1 LLIQGRRDGTTS
13 DEPFAWQS
21 KEFLR
26 HLAIGKHCVFRV
38 DYSLDIAG
46 GKDFGTVFVN
56 DRENVS
62 LLIAEAGWAKVREG
76 GAQQSPFY
84 DQLLDAQKTAM
95 ANKRGVHNDDPDE
108 IRRSVRDTAVEEDPT
123 EILRKCGKGGSVNA
137 VIDGVISGSLLRVT
151 LLETKRSQTVML
163 AGIQCPSMGKK
174 ASVDKEINEGPEP
187 FAREAKHVAEMLCLN
202 RDIILIVDG
211 VSQHGALIAS
221 IKIPKINT
229 EIVEYEDLA
238 MQLISKGMARC
249 VEWSLNMMTS
259 GSFNLREAERSSRSA
274 KRGIWHNY
282 VPQPGNASKLES
294 EFSGKVVEIVSGDSL
309 VIMDRSNGTERRVML
324 SSIRAPRVSSRDRPS
339 EPWGPEA
346 KEFLRQRLI
355 GKNVTVKM
363 EYSKAIPGGQ
373 ASAGA
378 TKPEEKVVDFATVQ
392 ITEKGIDGEKINNVA
407 ELLLMRGLASTVR
420 HRMDDERSAFF
431 EDLVKAE
438 EMGKRNKKGVHSN
451 KDAPITRV
459 NDLSAP
465 GSAAKARQH
474 LPFLQRAGKVTGICE
489 FVLSGSR
496 LKIYVPKQSI
506 SIAFSPSGVR
516 CPGKGEDFSNDALC
530 FTRARFLQRN
540 VEIVVD
546 NVDKIGTFLGSITVD
561 NGGSKLDLG
570 VALLESGLA
579 QLHSMTNISVL
590 ENGRALQEAEER
602 AKLGKTGLWSKEPE
616 AKQEQPNER
625 AKQFSRDKT
634 SVVITEMVDANIF
647 YVQYCGEARAQ
658 WIADQIHDLS
668 LGSGDHHRIFK
679 IGDLCLAKFEADNQW
694 YRAKVSKLCSS
705 VPSRREYE
713 VFFIDFGNRSIVS
726 DQLIQPIPEGLAA
739 VPPQAHLATLA
750 FIHVPTELRDDV
762 GIEAMRSMAR
772 MSNNGA
778 EALHGFKEMIS
789 NSDTGEEIVHLSL
802 FSRNSNEN
810 DKDRSINAEIV
821 QEGLARVVKSW
832 NNIGTDAL
840 EFIKTLENHEKTAK
854 QYHYGIWEYG
864 DVSDDDDDDHYP
876 KLK

>member
-1 LLIQGRRDGTTS
+1 MTS

-26 HLAIGKHCVFRV
+26 HLAIGKPCVFRV

-46 GKDFGTVFVN
+46 GKDFGSVFVN

-62 LLIAEAGWAKVREG
+62 LLIVEAGWAKVREG

-95 ANKRGVHNDDPDE
+95 ASKRGLHNDDPDE
-108 IRRSVRDTAVEEDPT
+108 IRCSVRAAVTEEDPSEVLCT
-123 EILRKCGKGGSVNA
+123 CGKGGSVDA
-137 VIDGVISGSLLRVT
+137 IVDGVISGSLLRVT
-151 LLETKRSQTVML
+151 LLETKRPQTVML

-174 ASVDKEINEGPEP
+174 KSSDQEINEGPEP
-187 FAREAKHVAEMLCLN
+187 FAREAKHLAEMLCLD
-202 RDIILIVDG
+202 RDVVLIVDG

-221 IKIPKINT
+221 VKIPKKHAET
-229 EIVEYEDLA
+229 VEYEDLA
-238 MQLISKGMARC
+238 MHLISKGMARC
-249 VEWSLNMMTS
+249 VEWSLNMMTA
-259 GSFNLREAERSSRSA
+259 GSFNLREAERSSRCA
-274 KRGIWHNY
+274 KRGVWHNY

-294 EFSGKVVEIVSGDSL
+294 EFSGKVVEVVSGDCL
-309 VIMDRSNGTERRVML
+309 VIMDRVNGTERRVML
-324 SSIRAPRVSSRDRPS
+324 SSIRAPRVSGRERTS

-363 EYSKAIPGGQ
+363 EYSKTIPGGQ
-373 ASAGA
+373 VSAGA
-378 TKPEEKVVDFATVQ
+378 PKPEDKVVDFGTVQ
-392 ITEKGIDGEKINNVA
+392 IMEKGIEGEKMNNIA
-407 ELLLMRGLASTVR
+407 ELLLMRGLASTAR
-420 HRMDDERSAFF
+420 HRVDDERSAFF
-431 EDLVKAE
+431 EDLLKAE
-438 EMGKRNKKGVHSN
+438 ELGKRNKKGIHSN
-451 KDAPITRV
+451 KDAPITRI

-465 GSAAKARQH
+465 GSAPKARQH

-516 CPGKGEDFSNDALC
+516 CPGKGEAFSNDALC

-540 VEIVVD
+540 VEIIVD

-561 NGGSKLDLG
+561 DGGSKLDLG
-570 VALLESGLA
+570 VALLEFGLA
-579 QLHSMTNISVL
+579 QLHPMTNIPAL
-590 ENGRALQEAEER
+590 DNGRALQEAEER
-602 AKLGKTGLWSKEPE
+602 AKVRKIGLWSKEPE
-616 AKQEQPNER
+616 AKQEQPRER
-625 AKQFSRDKT
+625 TKQFSRDKI
-634 SVVITEMVDANIF
+634 SVLITEMMDANNF

-658 WIADQIHDLS
+658 WIADQIRDLS
-668 LGSGDHHRIFK
+668 PGSGDHHRIFK

-694 YRAKVSKLCSS
+694 YRAKVSKICSS
-705 VPSRREYE
+705 VPTRREYE

-750 FIHVPTELRDDV
+750 FIHVPIDLRDDV
-762 GIEAMRSMAR
+762 GIEAMRTMAR
-772 MSNNGA
+772 ISNNGA
-778 EALHGFKEMIS
+778 EALHGFREMIS
-789 NSDTGEEIVHLSL
+789 NQDTGEEIAHLSL
-802 FSRNSNEN
+802 FSKDADEN
-810 DKDRSINAEIV
+810 DKESSINAEMV
-821 QEGLARVVKSW
+821 HDGLARVVKSW
-832 NNIGTDAL
+832 NNVGADAL
-840 EFIKTLENHEKTAK
+840 DFIQVLEDQEKTAK

-864 DVSDDDDDDHYP
+864 DVSDDDDDDDYP